1 MPFHFHTK
9 KWVKFTQFTHLG
21 IVGSDRLKIVST
33 VGVCEKYEDDAHNKT
48 QIKNVKKHHL
58 KIEDHVVLSL

>member
-1 MPFHFHTK
+1 M
-9 KWVKFTQFTHLG
+9 KFTQFTHLG

-33 VGVCEKYEDDAHNKT
+33 VGVCEKYEDDAHNIT

>member
-1 MPFHFHTK
+1 M
-9 KWVKFTQFTHLG
+9 KFTQFTHLG

-33 VGVCEKYEDDAHNKT
+33 VGVCEKYEDDAHTKT